1 MIHILLTFFASL
13 SHAAVPSEA
22 TVDRIDQSSP
32 LDHSEKLNL
41 NELIGR
47 IKTNSPRYETL
58 KTQNDVAKAELK
70 AARVLPN
77 PTINLAILYLNSGFN
92 QNGVSTY
99 YANVTIPFLIA
110 GQRHSRMKT
119 AKAGLNLTEAEIKTG
134 YQAIILEARQE
145 FVALLAE
152 QERLRLLDK
161 SLSDMDRVRML
172 VEERKRSG
180 YESAYDLRRVAV
192 ESATWK
198 ARRVEVDGERE
209 QTAASLGILL
219 GEPTYHPWAED
230 KFSPM
235 NLKPNQEE
243 MWKTAE
249 EGSPVLQVAR
259 RQEDFT
265 QRGIRQAKREAWP
278 VPSITAGTVIIN
290 NYYSVSTTVGLT
302 MPIPIFD
309 FGQGNLARARA
320 QNKLAVQQ
328 KQQIENETKG
338 ALIRSAKIL
347 DHRTHALHSYES
359 EVLAQIPQL
368 QEMAE
373 DSFRSGQ
380 SSLIE
385 LLDATRA
392 RVEIQLEHIDHLEAV
407 ILAELDV
414 LFLTGRIEQT
424 E

>member
-1 MIHILLTFFASL
+1 MTHILLTLFASFSL
-13 SHAAVPSEA
+13 AATPGEIP
-22 TVDRIDQSSP
+22 VDRSD
-32 LDHSEKLNL
+32 KLSL

-47 IKTNSPRYETL
+47 IKTDSPRYQTL
-58 KTQNDVAKAELK
+58 KTQNDVASAELK

-77 PTINLAILYLNSGFN
+77 PSINLAILYLNSGFN
-92 QNGVSTY
+92 QNGVATY
-99 YANVTIPFLIA
+99 YANVTIPFLIS
-110 GQRHSRMKT
+110 GQRHARIKT
-119 AKAGLNLTEAEIKTG
+119 AKAGVNLTEAEIKTG
-134 YQAIILEARQE
+134 YQVLLLEARQE
-145 FVALLAE
+145 FVELLAE

-161 SLSDMDRVRML
+161 ALGDMDRVRML

-192 ESATWK
+192 EASTWK
-198 ARRVEVDGERE
+198 ARRVEVEGERE

-219 GEPTYHPWAED
+219 GEPTYHPWAD
-230 KFSPM
+230 DQFLPM
-235 NLKPNQEE
+235 NLKANQEE
-243 MWKTAE
+243 LWKVAE
-249 EGSPVLQVAR
+249 EESPVLQVAR

-278 VPSITAGTVIIN
+278 VPAITAGTVVIN
-290 NYYSVSTTVGLT
+290 NYYSVSTTVGLN

-320 QNKLAVQQ
+320 QNKLAAQQ
-328 KQQIENETKG
+328 KQQIENETRG
-338 ALIRSAKIL
+338 ALVRAVKAL
-347 DHRTHALHSYES
+347 DHRTHALHAYET
-359 EVLAQIPQL
+359 EVLSQIPQL

-385 LLDATRA
+385 LLDATRS
-392 RVEIQLEHIDHLEAV
+392 RVEIQLEHIDRLEALM
-407 ILAELDV
+407 LAELDV
-414 LFLTGRIEQT
+414 LALTGRIEQT